1 MTTGSTS
8 SFGSGGA
15 GGGRTSGNMNPH
27 GASVPLPH
35 PQTASSPANGT
46 SSNQANAPAFIKIKI
61 LDRNTDDMIAIRV
74 PPRVTYEQ
82 LVDKV
87 RDRLVA
93 QVSRL
98 QYRDHAA
105 GPDAF
110 SDVMDDQSLK
120 DWLDREDKL
129 VLYAE

>member
-1 MTTGSTS
+1 
-8 SFGSGGA
+8 
-15 GGGRTSGNMNPH
+15 
-27 GASVPLPH
+27 
-35 PQTASSPANGT
+35 
-46 SSNQANAPAFIKIKI
+46 
-61 LDRNTDDMIAIRV
+61 MIAIRV

-98 QYRDHAA
+98 QYRNHAA
-105 GPDAF
+105 GPGSDAF
-110 SDVMDDQSLK
+110 SDVMDDQSLR